1 MLFQKNNARNI
12 KYMAALNFSM
22 HLLSEAFLAL
32 GVVFGSLAIPLA
44 LDGQWS
50 AGIWA
55 LEGVGMVWVG
65 CRQRRILA
73 RHFGI
78 LLQLAAGFIFL
89 DSVWYPFFVTA
100 FANQYFLGCLLLS
113 LAALFSSYFLDR
125 YRHELKYWEHYFT
138 LPLMILGLV
147 WWYIG
152 GLREV
157 NMQMARRDMANGFLL
172 FCCASSIL
180 MGMGVKKL
188 QWPRFGLLLYL
199 QLPAMVLLFLHSIV
213 GLSSSSHLFAGW
225 GAVAWTVAFVTQYRI
240 LYLFAGNWPRR
251 NMIAWH
257 LGTLW
262 LLLLT
267 LSHEGSWAVGRLSGL
282 NQIWSFCCWAIVPSG
297 GLLLLLYLG
306 GGVSWPVGKYASAY
320 LGAGYVLP
328 AFGLV
333 LWTIVSFSVAGDPFP
348 LIYIPLINPVEI
360 SGLIVLITLVLWQ
373 FNRQNNGYV
382 LKYLPLHLSFWVLG
396 VVFFFWV
403 NSVVARLVHFYVGIP
418 YDTAS
423 LYHSAIFQAA
433 LTALWSFGALAIT
446 VWGARQGSRP
456 LWRAGAILLVMV
468 VLKLFVVD
476 LSGTAIIARMVSF
489 LVWSIDGLGHFIR

>member
-1 MLFQKNNARNI
+1 
-12 KYMAALNFSM
+12 M

-32 GVVFGSLAIPLA
+32 GVVVGSLAIPLA
-44 LDGQWS
+44 FDGQWS
-50 AGIWA
+50 ASIWA
-55 LEGVGMVWVG
+55 LEGAGMVWVG

-78 LLQLAAGFIFL
+78 LLQLAAGYIFL
-89 DSVWYPFFVTA
+89 DSVWYPFSATA
-100 FANQYFLGCLLLS
+100 FANQYFLGCLFLS
-113 LAALFSSYFLDR
+113 LTALFSSYFLDG
-125 YRHELKYWEHYFT
+125 YRSELKNWEHYFA
-138 LPLMILGLV
+138 LPLMILALA

-157 NMQMARRDMANGFLL
+157 NMQMAHRDMAHGFLL

-180 MGMGVKKL
+180 MGISVKKL
-188 QWPRFGLLLYL
+188 QWPRFGLSLYL
-199 QLPAMVLLFLHSIV
+199 QLPVMVLVFPLSIG
-213 GLSSSSHLFAGW
+213 GLYSSSHLFAGW

-282 NQIWSFCCWAIVPSG
+282 SEIWSFCCWALIPSG
-297 GLLLLLYLG
+297 GLLLLLYLARG
-306 GGVSWPVGKYASAY
+306 ASWPVGKYASTY
-320 LGAGYVLP
+320 LGAGGVLP

-333 LWTIVSFSVAGDPFP
+333 LWTIVSFSVAGDPLP
-348 LIYIPLINPVEI
+348 LAYIPLVNPVEI
-360 SGLIVLITLVLWQ
+360 SGLAVIVTLVLWR

-382 LKYLPLHLSFWVLG
+382 LRYLPLQQSFWALS
-396 VVFFFWV
+396 VVCFFWV
-403 NSVVARLVHFYVGIP
+403 NSVVARSVHFYVGIP

-433 LTALWSFGALAIT
+433 LAALWGGGALAIT
-446 VWGARQGSRP
+446 VWGVRQGSRP

-476 LSGTAIIARMVSF
+476 LSGTATIARIVSF
-489 LVWSIDGLGHFIR
+489 LI